1 MSRWYDKHTILS
13 REIDL
18 MRDMDDQQQDHLMRG
33 IMKIIRQRC
42 PTLLDDF
49 VDDFPMDIHRKRWYD
64 QDPYVWLTING
75 LQYAQDDLIRAVESY
90 LESESSQF
98 PRQSQ
103 QSTGDQL

>member
-13 REIDL
+13 RAIDL
-18 MRDMDDQQQDHLMRG
+18 MRDMDDEQRDHLMPG

-64 QDPYVWLTING
+64 QDPYFWLTINA

-90 LESESSQF
+90 LESASSQF
-98 PRQSQ
+98 PQQSQ
-103 QSTGDQL
+103 QSTGR